1 MSETRIQINHERLQN
16 NLLELAQIGATPDGG
31 VSRTA
36 MSEADVQGR
45 EWFQRKAKTA
55 GLVVRQ
61 DTAGNLSAIYPSKDP
76 DAKTVMVGSHLDTVP
91 NGGRYDGALGVL
103 VGLEVV
109 QTLKEHNVQL
119 LYHVEAISFT
129 DEEGM
134 VFSMLGSRA
143 MAGLLSPSDLEDRP
157 NQAAFEA
164 GIQRLGLDKSRIL
177 NAARPRE
184 SIQAFIEVH
193 IEQGKRLES
202 SQNDIGVVTSVVG
215 IRTFKLHLKGVAA
228 HAGTMPMD
236 QRQDAMWAAAQ
247 FITKS
252 RQMVQE
258 QFSPGVMNCGE
269 ITIAN
274 SASNI
279 VPSDVQLT
287 LEFRH
292 GRTALLNEM
301 QAHLLD
307 CVQRICDQHHV
318 HLLSKPLGNIVPA
331 HMNEGLIGQVEQAA
345 HSLGLKAVRLLSFAG
360 HDTQSVCRTFPGV
373 MLFIPSVDGISH
385 NPKEFS
391 HPQDIKNAGDV
402 MLQTVLNL

>member
-1 MSETRIQINHERLQN
+1 MRETRLQINSERLQN
-16 NLLELAQIGATPDGG
+16 NLLELAQIGATADGG

-36 MSEADVQGR
+36 MSDADVQGR
-45 EWFQRKAKTA
+45 EWFQRQAKAT
-55 GLVVRQ
+55 GLIVRQ
-61 DTAGNLSAIYPSKDP
+61 DTAGNLSAIYPSQNL
-76 DAKTVMVGSHLDTVP
+76 DAKTILIGSHLDTVP

-109 QTLKEHNVQL
+109 QTLKENNVQL
-119 LYHVEAISFT
+119 PYHVEVISFT

-134 VFSMLGSRA
+134 VCSMLGSRA
-143 MAGLLSPSDLEDRP
+143 MAGLLTPSDLEDRP

-164 GIQRLGLDKSRIL
+164 GLQRLGLDKSSIL
-177 NAARPRE
+177 DAVRPSE

-193 IEQGKRLES
+193 IEQGQRLET
-202 SQNDIGVVTSVVG
+202 SQDDIGVVTSVVG

-228 HAGTMPMD
+228 HAGTMPME

-247 FITKS
+247 FITEA
-252 RQMVQE
+252 RQIILE
-258 QFSPGVMNCGE
+258 KFSPGVMNCGE
-269 ITIAN
+269 IAIAN

-292 GRTALLNEM
+292 GRTVLLDEM
-301 QAHLLD
+301 QAHLFG
-307 CVQRICDQHHV
+307 CMQRICDQHHV
-318 HLLSKPLGNIVPA
+318 ELLSKPLGNIVPA
-331 HMNEGLIGQVEQAA
+331 HMDEDLVYQVEKSAQ
-345 HSLGLKAVRLLSFAG
+345 SLGLKAVRLLSFAG

-373 MLFIPSVDGISH
+373 MFFIPSVDGVSH
-385 NPKEFS
+385 NPREYS
-391 HPQDIKNAGDV
+391 HPKDIQNAGDV